1 MDNNSLSPPAISG
14 IFSHFFLGPFFFDM
28 SLNKR
33 NYSLLG
39 LLVLM
44 WGSSFLLIDRSLL
57 FFSPEQ
63 VVGYRLFI
71 GAITMMLVAFFYG
84 KKFPRSI
91 TPWLHFIVYA
101 VIGNI
106 LPYLLIAKG
115 QVTITSG
122 MAGLLMAIMPLVT
135 LVLAHFF
142 LPNDKLNRY
151 KAFGFVI
158 GISGVLFILS
168 PSLRDGS
175 NTLIGILLVLSAAC
189 AYGVNTIIA
198 SRLPSYD
205 PIVSSA
211 CVLLIASTLSFFIWP
226 GVFFI
231 DFSGVPLLSGA
242 SLILLGILPTGLA
255 ALVYFIIINSAGAT
269 FLSNINYLIPVVA
282 FFLGALLLGEDI
294 LLSNLLALV
303 LIISGIFVSRF
314 KS

>member
-1 MDNNSLSPPAISG
+1 MPA
-14 IFSHFFLGPFFFDM
+14 
-28 SLNKR
+28 NKR

-57 FFSPEQ
+57 FFTPEQ

-71 GAITMMLVAFFYG
+71 GAITMILVSFFYG
-84 KKFPRSI
+84 KRFPRSI

-106 LPYLLIAKG
+106 LPYLLIATG

-135 LVLAHFF
+135 IILAHIF

-151 KAFGFVI
+151 KVFGFII

-168 PSLRDGS
+168 PSINDGS
-175 NTLIGILLVLSAAC
+175 NTFFGILLVLAAAC
-189 AYGVNTIIA
+189 AYAVNTIIA

-211 CVLLIASTLSFFIWP
+211 CVLLVASLLSFFIWP
-226 GVFFI
+226 GIFFI
-231 DFSGVPLLSGA
+231 NFSEVPFLSGF
-242 SLILLGILPTGLA
+242 SVILLGILPTGIA

-294 LLSNLLALV
+294 LLSNLLALL